1 MDSNALKKKKKIKGE
16 KQQAFNIYNSV
27 CEVPESHPAPQPPD
41 PVSSQ
46 NPTGLHDSSSSLLG
60 QDGYPKPR
68 LAGQSALATPHFY
81 YNFPCKAIY
90 VVWQHNSY
98 KQNEYI
104 DS

>member
-1 MDSNALKKKKKIKGE
+1 MDSNALKKKKKKFKE
-16 KQQAFNIYNSV
+16 KNNKHSIYTIQCV
-27 CEVPESHPAPQPPD
+27 KCQRAIQPPD